1 MITKNLLVAALSV
14 AVLGVGSASLAAP
27 TDGSVPGTA
36 SAVPPSMIAGPVAGN
51 VESRGPMGYGPMG
64 YGAMGY
70 GAMGYGAMGYGP
82 MGYGMMGGAAVAGGG
97 GMMGACPGMMGG
109 AGLDSATAMRMHGEM
124 MRAMGDILV
133 KYAGKAEPTVNR

>member
-14 AVLGVGSASLAAP
+14 AALGVGSASLAAP

-36 SAVPPSMIAGPVAGN
+36 SAVPPSMMAGPVAGN

-64 YGAMGY
+64 YGP
-70 GAMGYGAMGYGP
+70 MGYGAMGYGP

>member
-51 VESRGPMGYGPMG
+51 VESRGPMGYGP
-64 YGAMGY
+64 MGY

>member
-27 TDGSVPGTA
+27 TDGSVPGPA
-36 SAVPPSMIAGPVAGN
+36 SAVPPSMMAGPMAGN
-51 VESRGPMGYGPMG
+51 VESRGPMGYDP
-64 YGAMGY
+64 
-70 GAMGYGAMGYGP
+70 MGYGAMGYGP

>member
-14 AVLGVGSASLAAP
+14 AALGVGSASLAAP
-27 TDGSVPGTA
+27 TDGSVPGPA
-36 SAVPPSMIAGPVAGN
+36 SVVPPSMMAGPVAGN
-51 VESRGPMGYGPMG
+51 VESRGPMGYGP
-64 YGAMGY
+64 
-70 GAMGYGAMGYGP
+70 MGYGAMGYGP

>member
-51 VESRGPMGYGPMG
+51 VESRGPMGYGP
-64 YGAMGY
+64 
-70 GAMGYGAMGYGP
+70 MGYGAMGYGP

>member
-14 AVLGVGSASLAAP
+14 AALGVGSASLAAP
-27 TDGSVPGTA
+27 TDGSLPGPV
-36 SAVPPSMIAGPVAGN
+36 SAVPPSMMAGPMAGN
-51 VESRGPMGYGPMG
+51 VEAR
-64 YGAMGY
+64 
-70 GAMGYGAMGYGP
+70 GP
-82 MGYGMMGGAAVAGGG
+82 MGYGMMGPGMMGDGAVAGG
-97 GMMGACPGMMGG
+97 GMMGACQGMMGG

>member
-14 AVLGVGSASLAAP
+14 AALGVGSASLAAP
-27 TDGSVPGTA
+27 TDESVPGPA
-36 SAVPPSMIAGPVAGN
+36 SAVPPSMMAGPVAGN

-70 GAMGYGAMGYGP
+70 GPMGYGM

>member
-14 AVLGVGSASLAAP
+14 AALGVGSASLAAP

-36 SAVPPSMIAGPVAGN
+36 SAVPPSMMAGPVAGN
-51 VESRGPMGYGPMG
+51 VESRGPMGYGP
-64 YGAMGY
+64 
-70 GAMGYGAMGYGP
+70 MGYGAMGYGP

>member
-14 AVLGVGSASLAAP
+14 AALGVGSASLAAP

-36 SAVPPSMIAGPVAGN
+36 SAVPPSMMADPVAGN
-51 VESRGPMGYGPMG
+51 VEARGPMGYGP
-64 YGAMGY
+64 
-70 GAMGYGAMGYGP
+70 MGYGAMGYGP